1 MSNFYN
7 LNISNSIKSLGTS
20 QNGLSVE
27 ESGKRLE
34 EYGVNELKQ
43 NKTISPL
50 QILIKQFTSS
60 IVFIL
65 LAALIISLLIGEKL
79 DAIVISTI
87 VVLNSIFGF
96 IQEYKAEQA
105 IEALKRLTALKAKVI
120 RDGIEMEID
129 SRELVPG
136 DLILL
141 ETGSKVPA
149 DARLI
154 DIAAFQIDEA
164 SLTGESVPSDK
175 TTDPLDDN
183 ILVNDQKN
191 MVFMG
196 TIVTKG
202 HAKSVVTGTGMNT
215 EIGKIANMVQEVEE
229 KPEQK

>member
-7 LNISNSIKSLGTS
+7 LNISNSIKSLGTF

-96 IQEYKAEQA
+96 IQEYKAGQA
-105 IEALKRLTALKAKVI
+105 IEVLKRLTALKAKVI

-129 SRELVPG
+129 QNRS
-136 DLILL
+136 
-141 ETGSKVPA
+141 
-149 DARLI
+149 
-154 DIAAFQIDEA
+154 
-164 SLTGESVPSDK
+164 
-175 TTDPLDDN
+175 
-183 ILVNDQKN
+183 
-191 MVFMG
+191 
-196 TIVTKG
+196 
-202 HAKSVVTGTGMNT
+202 
-215 EIGKIANMVQEVEE
+215 
-229 KPEQK
+229 

>member
-1 MSNFYN
+1 M
-7 LNISNSIKSLGTS
+7 
-20 QNGLSVE
+20 SVE

>member
-1 MSNFYN
+1 M
-7 LNISNSIKSLGTS
+7 
-20 QNGLSVE
+20 SVE

-65 LAALIISLLIGEKL
+65 LAALIISLLIGEKP

-129 SRELVPG
+129 QNRS
-136 DLILL
+136 
-141 ETGSKVPA
+141 
-149 DARLI
+149 
-154 DIAAFQIDEA
+154 
-164 SLTGESVPSDK
+164 
-175 TTDPLDDN
+175 
-183 ILVNDQKN
+183 
-191 MVFMG
+191 
-196 TIVTKG
+196 
-202 HAKSVVTGTGMNT
+202 
-215 EIGKIANMVQEVEE
+215 
-229 KPEQK
+229 

>member
-65 LAALIISLLIGEKL
+65 LAALIISLLIGEKP

-129 SRELVPG
+129 QNRS
-136 DLILL
+136 
-141 ETGSKVPA
+141 
-149 DARLI
+149 
-154 DIAAFQIDEA
+154 
-164 SLTGESVPSDK
+164 
-175 TTDPLDDN
+175 
-183 ILVNDQKN
+183 
-191 MVFMG
+191 
-196 TIVTKG
+196 
-202 HAKSVVTGTGMNT
+202 
-215 EIGKIANMVQEVEE
+215 
-229 KPEQK
+229 

>member
-120 RDGIEMEID
+120 RGGIEIEID
-129 SRELVPG
+129 LNRS
-136 DLILL
+136 
-141 ETGSKVPA
+141 
-149 DARLI
+149 
-154 DIAAFQIDEA
+154 
-164 SLTGESVPSDK
+164 
-175 TTDPLDDN
+175 
-183 ILVNDQKN
+183 
-191 MVFMG
+191 
-196 TIVTKG
+196 
-202 HAKSVVTGTGMNT
+202 
-215 EIGKIANMVQEVEE
+215 
-229 KPEQK
+229 